1 MLAHF
6 DGLNFPRQSGS
17 WGRGGQSEKDSF
29 SKGEH
34 VRTFSDYTAC
44 VCTCWYQRVGFWAY
58 VALCTV
64 VFVKQDYGEPYMLS
78 ERLQEFEGSECQQNL
93 LTTSEKEML
102 EIWRQHFPSDLK
114 TINNAL
120 HWSPTPLG
128 FTSIQL
134 FSIKKYIYHHHNHI
148 PCRHWIPEE
157 RLLSQL
163 RQQSLILYS
172 IDQF

>member
-1 MLAHF
+1 MGWIFL
-6 DGLNFPRQSGS
+6 
-17 WGRGGQSEKDSF
+17 GRVEAGGEVGNRRRTRSAKVNMW
-29 SKGEH
+29 EH
-34 VRTFSDYTAC
+34 SATTLR
-44 VCTCWYQRVGFWAY
+44 VCTCWCQRVGFWAY

-93 LTTSEKEML
+93 LTTLEKEML

-114 TINNAL
+114 TINSTL

-134 FSIKKYIYHHHNHI
+134 FSIKIYIYLHHNRI
-148 PCRHWIPEE
+148 PWRHWIPEE